1 MTVAGSRR
9 VRRREHRLAEHVD
22 AIARAVTV
30 GVWALLPL
38 QWMGAVSE
46 GPSVDEFVWFTHQP
60 ASTGWLKREL
70 AAKRPDLR
78 FAFSRPGL
86 TTFKVDRAQVDDPI
100 ACSFARAHGRSL
112 GRATSVDEVLA
123 LAASLLRP
131 QTSSSACVRLHVFE
145 RDPDRPADERD
156 LGVAGTR
163 AAAFDVAL
171 RAAAPGRFFDAVEA
185 QAGDIV
191 LDVVVAAAEEPDD
204 GIFVGWHRHDPSHGP
219 FPGGVPHV
227 AIPEAAPSRA
237 WAKLEEAIRWSSLV
251 PRVGEHAVEL
261 GSAPGGAS
269 FALLERGLHVH
280 GVDPGVM
287 DPRVLTYTGASGNR
301 FTHHALPAAEV
312 ARKDLPRRYA
322 WLTCDV
328 NLAPMIALK
337 YVERFVAL
345 AHGGLRGA
353 FITLKLN
360 DDGVFEALPRL
371 GLRIAKLGAAGVRYT
386 QLPSHR
392 REIVAI
398 LDW

>member
-1 MTVAGSRR
+1 LQR
-9 VRRREHRLAEHVD
+9 VE
-22 AIARAVTV
+22 AVN
-30 GVWALLPL
+30 
-38 QWMGAVSE
+38 E
-46 GPSVDEFVWFTHQP
+46 PSGDEFLWFTHQP

-86 TTFKVDRAQVDDPI
+86 TTFKVDRARSDAPV
-100 ACSFARAHGRSL
+100 ACSFARAHGHSL
-112 GRATSVDEVLA
+112 GRATSVDEVVA
-123 LAASLLRP
+123 LAASLP
-131 QTSSSACVRLHVFE
+131 QTSSAFARLHIFE

-156 LGVAGTR
+156 VAIAGTR
-163 AAAFDVAL
+163 AAAFEVAL
-171 RAAAPGRFFDAVEA
+171 RAAVPGRFFDAVEA
-185 QAGDIV
+185 QAGDVV

-204 GIFVGWHRHDPSHGP
+204 GIFVGWHRHDASRGP

-227 AIPEAAPSRA
+227 AIPAAAPSRA
-237 WAKLEEAIRWSSLV
+237 WAKLEEAIRWSGLV
-251 PRVGEHAVEL
+251 PRVGEYAVEL

-269 FALLERGLHVH
+269 LALLERGLHVH
-280 GVDPGVM
+280 GVDPGAM
-287 DPRVLTYTGASGNR
+287 DPRVLMYTGASGNR
-301 FTHHALPAAEV
+301 FTHHALPAAAV
-312 ARKDLPRRYA
+312 ARRDLPRRYA
-322 WLTCDV
+322 WLACDV

-371 GLRIAKLGAAGVRYT
+371 CERIAKLGAAQVRYT

-398 LDW
+398 LEW

>member
-1 MTVAGSRR
+1 MCS
-9 VRRREHRLAEHVD
+9 
-22 AIARAVTV
+22 AVS
-30 GVWALLPL
+30 L
-38 QWMGAVSE
+38 QWMGEANRT
-46 GPSVDEFVWFTHQP
+46 PSVGEFVWFTHQP

-70 AAKRPDLR
+70 AVKRPDLR

-86 TTFKVDRAQVDDPI
+86 TTFKVDRARANDPI

-112 GRATSVDEVLA
+112 GRATSAEEVLA
-123 LAASLLRP
+123 LASSSQP
-131 QTSSSACVRLHVFE
+131 QTSSSACARLHVFE

-156 LGVAGTR
+156 VAIAGTR

-185 QAGDIV
+185 QVGDVV

-204 GIFVGWHRHDPSHGP
+204 GIFVGWHRHDTSRGP

-227 AIPEAAPSRA
+227 AIPAAAPSRA
-237 WAKLEEAIRWSSLV
+237 WAKLEEAIRWSGVV
-251 PRVGEHAVEL
+251 PRAGEYAVDL

-269 FALLERGLHVH
+269 LALLERGLHVH

-287 DPRVLTYTGASGNR
+287 DPLVLMYTGASGNR

-312 ARKDLPRRYA
+312 ARNDLPRTYA
-322 WLTCDV
+322 WLTCDI

-353 FITLKLN
+353 FVTLKLN

-371 GLRIAKLGAAGVRYT
+371 AVRIAKLGAARVRYT

-392 REIVAI
+392 SEIVAI
-398 LDW
+398 LEW